1 MFLPRTKRIFT
12 RITLRAAVV
21 LLAVTAV
28 TYAQKPPSITQP
40 LSPTALNVF
49 NFGPHSFKV
58 MYPAGTSFSG
68 IEMTVTA
75 VPLSQSEFSQLVA
88 GTQFANAS
96 CDVYLGE
103 AGNCIDYQVTC
114 SNAEQQPV
122 ACPSETTA
130 SIAVLTSFNSNQAIV
145 NPGLFTAP
153 IGTDSWTNILD
164 AYYFMRIDPTAHGHT
179 KGFSQFVA
187 VALGATD
194 AQGLGKFSFNAPLRK
209 DDPRSFPAGI
219 GIPVSFSLISAT
231 HPGEPVTDA
240 TAGLTVLMVL
250 NGKGQAVSEPVF
262 AEQNPFKYSDGNYEF
277 TLPRNFAPGGYI
289 LTVYGNA
296 FATQST
302 SFTIQ

>member
-1 MFLPRTKRIFT
+1 MFLPRTRRIFT
-12 RITLRAAVV
+12 RMTLRTVV
-21 LLAVTAV
+21 LPAVTAV
-28 TYAQKPPSITQP
+28 ACAQKPPSITQP

-75 VPLSQSEFSQLVA
+75 VPLTQSEFSQLVA
-88 GTQFANAS
+88 GTRFAKAS
-96 CDVYLGE
+96 CDVYVGE

-114 SNAEQQPV
+114 SNIEGQPV
-122 ACPSETTA
+122 ACPSESTA

-145 NPGLFTAP
+145 NPGFLTAP
-153 IGTDSWTNILD
+153 IGTDAWVNILD
-164 AYYFMRIDPTAHGHT
+164 AYCFMRIDPTAHGHT
-179 KGFSQFVA
+179 KGFSQFIA
-187 VALGATD
+187 VALGATH
-194 AQGLGKFSFNAPLRK
+194 AQGLGKFSFNAPLR
-209 DDPRSFPAGI
+209 DSDPRSFPSGV
-219 GIPVSFSLISAT
+219 GIPVSFRLT
-231 HPGEPVTDA
+231 TDPGEPVTDA

-250 NGKGQAVSEPVF
+250 NGEGQAVSEPVF
-262 AEQNPFKYSDGNYEF
+262 AEQNPFKYGVGNYEF

-302 SFTIQ
+302 SFTIR